1 MGVELP
7 EKMERINVRSE
18 VYLMTANKVMDEVK
32 IIPNSV
38 NDPRI
43 TRQQCLTITEPITG
57 LHVCYSLDIP
67 NVISSK
73 SLPLGLPVGFK
84 VYLQKADPNMK
95 GYRIFATLKNK
106 PETKVLKMIVG
117 TYGSAASAESSVKL
131 SYKMEANAHIVA
143 ANIKSVWFASNIEAT
158 IANHADLASVQIT
171 ADHKFAA
178 GAPLAVACK
187 FIIKNEAIPDGKK
200 YQISALAGLTKSLTD
215 AHRFLVVEVAA
226 AGKGLTN
233 FNVITDVKAI
243 LGTWE
248 IGTAFTLKH
257 ENFVFDIIWEL
268 KNAGAKIF
276 IVSLK
281 HSIATKLYTTAVEIM
296 LPTLPKTL
304 KINHAI
310 EVVEFLSYKLMTDV
324 LMDKTALVHVEGPV
338 SFKVSEA
345 MVKYNID
352 LKASGAFDGNIKI
365 MHSALISLEKTQFI
379 VDMRHATT
387 PLVFA
392 DILVDRTNAAETTA
406 KAIIHLPVVVKAEY
420 AAVISSGLVHTTMN
434 TFVLPTT
441 SLARRFKG
449 YAEWNLTDKKIKADF
464 FWDAE
469 KDANKKLSLTSA
481 YLIDASMGKIMIQGD
496 LAIISLTYGYKL
508 EAMFASPFEWAQ
520 GTSGIELAV
529 TAPSKKVF
537 ITKALCIVKYS
548 ESLVIIKPILAIHTL
563 EVSGSIALKKL
574 PAVLNFDIEAELNII
589 APVIKKIT
597 IAHKFHHED
606 KTGALSILFK
616 TEITG
621 LSELI
626 GVEFV
631 HEVTANKY
639 TTWFKVKKGAAVPGV
654 TSNITPI
661 SGLKAFDITVDVIL
675 PFASVKALS
684 VRAIKTVEGTTTFSF
699 FKNQQVLAKLHYTM
713 ASLLAHTIS
722 FESPSR
728 TIEIFAGIKGNEMT
742 WKIFPEK
749 NVSPKV
755 VQAIV
760 RVSKK
765 AESADVECF
774 ITAPWLANEMRIAAV
789 FALADP
795 AVDNVINVDVHFPVT
810 EFMAFINAV
819 VAEVEVIVADLVKDG
834 LLPDLTIWLNKLK
847 IALKEL
853 PTLLNTL
860 KVKLV
865 ELINKYWPVVRD
877 WVMKMWQ
884 VLNEGDVIAFIKNL
898 HIELVHCWDI
908 MKTEVPVIY
917 NNLMATLMNTELWK
931 VLHGLV
937 MEVINALPIE
947 LITKYWTTVK
957 NWVLNMW
964 VAYEADVMAFLTTV
978 TTELAR
984 YWQILKAE
992 STIIFDN
999 FMAALKNT
1007 ELWKILNGMVN
1018 DIMARYPAVFNIL
1031 ADFHNKVIL
1040 TTVTELQKM
1049 VSSIMALPTFNFGGV
1064 WNILKIEVPAIIGK
1078 LGTQLLNT
1086 DLVKL
1091 FVGKFQELRA
1101 YFPAVIDVTV
1111 DVWGHVIVPV
1121 YNDLVTLLTK
1131 LMKIRFTSVWDVIDL
1146 LVVETLNFSNNVVTH
1161 LMNCDVVKII
1171 ITKVKLLIETNPII
1185 GTLYRA
1191 VADIVL
1197 NVLLAL
1203 KTDLTM
1209 IWNKLMAIP
1218 TFKKLVD
1225 YIVQIFNTKVLDM
1238 EAVSWKSFTA
1248 GFHVFVTDVLGLTYT
1263 LSANHFTAVIPLPC
1277 SVTTL
1282 SNIWTNVTTYMSTLV
1297 ADLVNIWNAI
1307 IDTIPIALRTV
1318 KKYAIVCIEFI
1329 RAQIP
1334 VIVETII
1341 TWVPKIINNLIPII
1355 NNFIEFLMNTNTFK
1369 FLMAKVDEIIKMYP
1383 AEFAAVKAFVLRVKE
1398 LTVKYTVLVW
1408 NKMMEIPVIKMIVD
1422 YIWQLINRKDIYS
1435 SMESSI
1441 SSVSSSVSSLAS
1453 SMYNNV
1459 PAFVELHTPS
1469 FLATWLTSVA

>member
-18 VYLMTANKVMDEVK
+18 VYLMTANKVMDEVR

-57 LHVCYSLDIP
+57 LHVCYNLDIP

-276 IVSLK
+276 IVNLK

-365 MHSALISLEKTQFI
+365 MRSALISLEKTQFI

-387 PLVFA
+387 PLVFV
-392 DILVDRTNAAETTA
+392 DIIADRTNAAETTA

-420 AAVISSGLVHTTMN
+420 AAVISSGMIHTTMN

-441 SLARRFKG
+441 SVARRFKG
-449 YAEWNLTDKKIKADF
+449 YADWNLTDKKIKADF

-481 YLIDASMGKIMIQGD
+481 YLIDTSMGKILVQGD
-496 LAIISLTYGYKL
+496 LAVTSLTYGYKL
-508 EAMFASPFEWAQ
+508 EAHLASPFAWFQ
-520 GTSGIELAV
+520 GITGVELAV
-529 TAPSKKVF
+529 TAPSKQMY

-574 PAVLNFDIEAELNII
+574 PAVLNFDIEAEFNVI

-631 HEVTANKY
+631 HEATANKY
-639 TTWFKVKKGAAVPGV
+639 TTWFKVKKGAAVTGV
-654 TSNITPI
+654 TCNITPI

-684 VRAIKTVEGTTTFSF
+684 VRVIKTVEGTTTFSF
-699 FKNQQVLAKLHYTM
+699 FKNQLVLTKLHYTM

-760 RVSKK
+760 RLSKK
-765 AESADVECF
+765 AESANVECF

-795 AVDNVINVDVHFPVT
+795 AVDDVINVDVHFPVT

-819 VAEVEVIVADLVKDG
+819 VDEVKVIVADLVKDG

-847 IALKEL
+847 LVLNEL
-853 PTLLNTL
+853 PTLLTTL
-860 KVKLV
+860 KVRLV
-865 ELINKYWPVVRD
+865 ELINIYWPLIKNF
-877 WVMKMWQ
+877 VMKMWQ
-884 VLNEGDVIAFIKNL
+884 VLNEGDIMAFIKNL
-898 HIELVHCWDI
+898 HIALLNGWK
-908 MKTEVPVIY
+908 MLKTEVPAIY

-931 VLHGLV
+931 VLRALV
-937 MEVINALPIE
+937 MERINALPIE
-947 LITKYWTTVK
+947 LITKYWTIVK

-964 VAYEADVMAFLTTV
+964 VAYEADVIAFLNTV
-978 TTELAR
+978 TTELVR
-984 YWQILKAE
+984 YWTILRVE
-992 STIIFDN
+992 VPVIFNN
-999 FMAALKNT
+999 FMATLKTT
-1007 ELWKILNGMVN
+1007 ELWKILTGMVN
-1018 DIMARYPAVFNIL
+1018 EIMARYPAVFNIL
-1031 ADFHNKVIL
+1031 VDFHNKVIL
-1040 TTVTELQKM
+1040 TTVTELQKL
-1049 VSSIMALPTFNFGGV
+1049 VSSILALPTFSFRGL
-1064 WNILKIEVPAIIGK
+1064 WDILKTEVPAVIANLK
-1078 LGTQLLNT
+1078 TQMLAT
-1086 DLVKL
+1086 DLVKFIL
-1091 FVGKFQELRA
+1091 MKLQELRP
-1101 YFPAVIDVTV
+1101 YFPTVVDFLV
-1111 DVWGHVIVPV
+1111 DVWGHIIVPV
-1121 YNDLVTLLTK
+1121 YTDLVTLLNK
-1131 LMKIRFTSVWDVIDL
+1131 LMTMKFTSVWEVIDL
-1146 LVVETLNFSNNVVTH
+1146 LVVETLTFSNNVVTH
-1161 LMNCDVVKII
+1161 LINCNVVEMLV
-1171 ITKVKLLIETNPII
+1171 TKVKEFIAANPII
-1185 GTLYRA
+1185 VTLYNA
-1191 VADIVL
+1191 VADAVMKTL
-1197 NVLLAL
+1197 MTL
-1203 KTDLTM
+1203 KNDLTM

-1218 TFKKLVD
+1218 LFKKLVD
-1225 YIVQIFNTKVLDM
+1225 YILHIINSKDINL

-1282 SNIWTNVTTYMSTLV
+1282 SNIWTNVTTYMSHLI

-1398 LTVKYTVLVW
+1398 LAVKYTVLVW
-1408 NKMMEIPVIKMIVD
+1408 NKMMEIPVIKMVVD

-1435 SMESSI
+1435 SMESSL
-1441 SSVSSSVSSLAS
+1441 SSVSSSMSSLAS

-1459 PAFVELHTPS
+1459 PLFVELHTPS
-1469 FLATWLTSVA
+1469 FLTTWLTSVA

>member
-496 LAIISLTYGYKL
+496 LAIISMTYGYKL

-537 ITKALCIVKYS
+537 ITKALCTVKYS

-589 APVIKKIT
+589 APVIEKIT
-597 IAHKFHHED
+597 IAHKFLHED
-606 KTGALSILFK
+606 KNGALTILFK
-616 TEITG
+616 TDITG
-621 LSELI
+621 LSEPI

-631 HEVTANKY
+631 HEAAANKY
-639 TTWFKVKKGAAVPGV
+639 TTWFKVKKGAAVTGV

-661 SGLKAFDITVDVIL
+661 SGLKAFDITIDVIL

-684 VRAIKTVEGTTTFSF
+684 VRAIKTVEGTTMFSF

-765 AESADVECF
+765 AESANVECF

-795 AVDNVINVDVHFPVT
+795 AVDDVINVDVHFPVT

-819 VAEVEVIVADLVKDG
+819 VDEVKVIVADLVKDG

-847 IALKEL
+847 LVLNEL

-860 KVKLV
+860 KIKLV
-865 ELINKYWPVVRD
+865 ELINKYWPVVKN

-884 VLNEGDVIAFIKNL
+884 VLSEGDVIAFIKNL

-908 MKTEVPVIY
+908 LKTEVPVIY

-931 VLHGLV
+931 VLHDLV
-937 MEVINALPIE
+937 MEIINALPIE
-947 LITKYWTTVK
+947 LITKYWTIVK

-978 TTELAR
+978 TTELVR
-984 YWQILKAE
+984 YWQILKVE
-992 STIIFDN
+992 ITIIFNN

-1018 DIMARYPAVFNIL
+1018 EIMTRYPAVFNIL

-1040 TTVTELQKM
+1040 TTVTELEKL
-1049 VSSIMALPTFNFGGV
+1049 VSSIMALPTFSFGGV

-1101 YFPAVIDVTV
+1101 YFPAVIDVIV

-1131 LMKIRFTSVWDVIDL
+1131 LMKTKFTSVWEVIDL

-1161 LMNCDVVKII
+1161 LMNCDVVKMI

-1225 YIVQIFNTKVLDM
+1225 YILQIFNTKVLDM
-1238 EAVSWKSFTA
+1238 EAVTWESFTA
-1248 GFHVFVTDVLGLTYT
+1248 GSHVFVSEVLGLTYT

-1282 SNIWTNVTTYMSTLV
+1282 SNIWTNITAYLSAFLTHVIRILNFV
-1297 ADLVNIWNAI
+1297 IE
-1307 IDTIPIALRTV
+1307 TIPVAL
-1318 KKYAIVCIEFI
+1318 KAGWLNANAWIKFI
-1329 RAQIP
+1329 SF
-1334 VIVETII
+1334 E
-1341 TWVPKIINNLIPII
+1341 IPII
-1355 NNFIEFLMNTNTFK
+1355 LEFIKIETPKMINGWIPNIKNFFAFVKNTHTFK
-1369 FLMAKVDEIIKMYP
+1369 LVMAKADELTKMYP
-1383 AEFAAVKAFVLRVKE
+1383 AEWAEVKAFIESIIDNTMDRFWKFYDIVMKFPWVRAV
-1398 LTVKYTVLVW
+1398 VNYFYQII
-1408 NKMMEIPVIKMIVD
+1408 NKI
-1422 YIWQLINRKDIYS
+1422 DIHAT
-1435 SMESSI
+1435 MVSSI
-1441 SSVSSSVSSLAS
+1441 SSVSSSVSSFAS
-1453 SMYNNV
+1453 SIYNDV
-1459 PAFVELHTPS
+1459 PAFVKLHTPS
-1469 FLATWLTSVA
+1469 FLSAWLTSSA